1 MLEWIVAAGI
11 QKRRKNHVERMLML
25 EFDVT
30 KMMKVQIKFLVVC
43 IEASGRKKCM
53 VVAVSL

>member
-30 KMMKVQIKFLVVC
+30 KVMKV
-43 IEASGRKKCM
+43 
-53 VVAVSL
+53 